1 MSRLLLFLN
10 SFYLGLGAF
19 FSFYVAPTLFRV
31 LEKEQAGRV
40 VEKVFPAYFGIGLV
54 IALISLVLSLKLG
67 RWFVLLVLINLL
79 VLAFQEFYVLPL
91 SHQLKLIDYQAF
103 MRWHGISMVLNVL
116 SLLLVFVFC
125 LILLKRW

>member
-10 SFYLGLGAF
+10 SFYLGLGTF

-54 IALISLVLSLKLG
+54 IALVSLVLSFKLG

-125 LILLKRW
+125 LLLLKRW